1 VVTLQLITNAI
12 VTCSVYV
19 LVAIGI
25 SFIYKSTRFFH
36 FAHGAIY
43 TSGAYLTFLFNN
55 WFDLPLFYS
64 VALAII
70 LSSVLGC
77 MMEISVFRPLRH
89 KNASP
94 LILILASL
102 GIYIVLQNIIS
113 LVFGD
118 ATKTIQ
124 YGEVEEGINIFG
136 ARITPIQIVIICV
149 SISLIVIVTFFLR
162 RSKMGKSMRAVA
174 NNAQLSD
181 ISGLDSD
188 RVIFWTF
195 AIGSGLSGIAGI
207 LISFDVDMT
216 PTMGMN
222 ALLMGVVAVIIGGVG
237 SVPGVVLGALLLA
250 LAQHIGLWYL
260 SSQWQ
265 DAIAFA
271 ILLIFLLF
279 RPQGFLGKK
288 VKKVTL

>member
-1 VVTLQLITNAI
+1 MVILQLIINSIIA
-12 VTCSVYV
+12 CSVYV

-43 TSGAYLTFLFNN
+43 TAGAYLTFLFNN
-55 WFDLPLFYS
+55 WFGLRLSYS
-64 VALAII
+64 IALAII
-70 LSSVLGC
+70 LSAILGC
-77 MMEISVFRPLRH
+77 MMEVCLFRPLRH

-102 GIYIVLQNIIS
+102 GIYIVLQNAIS

-124 YGEVEEGINIFG
+124 SGVVEEGINIFG

-149 SISLIVIVTFFLR
+149 GISLIVIVTFFLR

-174 NNAQLSD
+174 NDAELSD
-181 ISGLDSD
+181 ISGINSD

-195 AIGSGLSGIAGI
+195 AIGSGLAGIAGI
-207 LISFDVDMT
+207 LISFDLDMT

-222 ALLMGVVAVIIGGVG
+222 ALLMGVVVVIIGGVG
-237 SVPGVVLGALLLA
+237 SVPGAVLGALLLA
-250 LAQHIGLWYL
+250 LAQHVGLWYL

-265 DAIAFA
+265 DAIAFV
-271 ILLIFLLF
+271 ILLVFLIF
-279 RPQGFLGKK
+279 RPQGFEEGK
-288 VKKVTL
+288 